1 MFYHEVTI
9 EVPKEHEGN
18 QKEKHKESELKP
30 LLQLVILIEIFDDEN
45 VNHEAE
51 VQDEGDDDP
60 VEDLLFAVDFE
71 GEPFS
76 YFCSLIL

>member
-1 MFYHEVTI
+1 LFYHEVTI
-9 EVPKEHEGN
+9 EVPKEHKWN

-51 VQDEGDDDP
+51 V
-60 VEDLLFAVDFE
+60 
-71 GEPFS
+71 
-76 YFCSLIL
+76 